1 MEFKILNDLN
11 DDIIAIRE
19 EAFIKGRGVPKEI
32 ELDGKDSYLKH
43 FCLYHNGRL
52 YAYLRG
58 EDMGAFF
65 HIGRVA
71 VAEDLRGQG
80 YGKALLEYLL
90 DYAKA
95 NDFKGVELSAVNTAV
110 GFYEKLG
117 FLPEGD
123 YFDEAGAPHIYMKFE
138 FERDKI

>member
-32 ELDGKDSYLKH
+32 ELDGKDPYLKH

-52 YAYLRG
+52 YAYLRA
-58 EDMGAFF
+58 EDIGDLL

-71 VAEDLRGQG
+71 VAEDLRGKG
-80 YGKALLEYLL
+80 YGRALLEYLL
-90 DYAKA
+90 EYAKT
-95 NDFKGVELSAVNTAV
+95 NNYNSVELSAVNTAV

-117 FLPEGD
+117 FSCEGD
-123 YFDEAGAPHIYMKFE
+123 YYDEAGAPHIYMKFE